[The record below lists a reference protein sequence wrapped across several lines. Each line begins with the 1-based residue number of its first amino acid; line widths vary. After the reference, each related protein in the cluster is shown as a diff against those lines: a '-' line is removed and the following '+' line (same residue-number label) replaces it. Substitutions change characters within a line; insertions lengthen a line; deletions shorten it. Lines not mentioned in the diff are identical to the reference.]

1 MRTRSSLIAP
11 DSGSLEQGVE
21 HLCNAIVLCGQS
33 QQLLQIFQQT
43 LSPAQFALLVEKL
56 PVVRAVSTYRNLM
69 RLIIFLFEKFARM
82 YATQA
87 DDGEGEDALMNMVTG
102 GGEQGGGG
110 MPGAAQGLIDP
121 DLE

>member
-1 MRTRSSLIAP
+1 
-11 DSGSLEQGVE
+11 
-21 HLCNAIVLCGQS
+21 
-33 QQLLQIFQQT
+33 
-43 LSPAQFALLVEKL
+43 
-56 PVVRAVSTYRNLM
+56 M